1 MDNDVVKTSVYDKL
15 VAKVNAIDTSG
26 FVLRTQYNTGKLGI
40 VKEINDA
47 DKKIPNTGE
56 LVQKK
61 LIIMQ
66 KLLR

>member
-1 MDNDVVKTSVYDKL
+1 MYDKL
-15 VAKVNAIDTSG
+15 VAKVNAVDTSG

-56 LVQKK
+56 LVKRNW
-61 LIIMQ
+61 L
-66 KLLR
+66 